1 MTPVGALTFAP
12 SDLWALPAMLVSG
25 VRGGCADRPLSGP
38 VSPVYTKGA
47 GPCWELLVGGGL
59 SWAGEGRG
67 CAPGGRW
74 GTGGEWDAQ
83 RGCCKGSQKG
93 CTCPPTQ
100 RRTPNAGFKYC
111 LSVCFPPPRPTPQP
125 HGNQTVLRG
134 CQRQTQGEQ
143 GSSSPWERGSEP
155 SHLLVGASLRCA
167 GQLHKQGASLGSS
180 AGSSW
185 ALNPLVCPLGPGWPW
200 ASSLEVEECAPPSQ
214 E

>member
-1 MTPVGALTFAP
+1 MPPLTSGPCEPCWSLVLWVAALTLP
-12 SDLWALPAMLVSG
+12 SLGL
-25 VRGGCADRPLSGP
+25 
-38 VSPVYTKGA
+38 YTKGA

-74 GTGGEWDAQ
+74 GTGREWDAQ
-83 RGCCKGSQKG
+83 RGCCKSSQKG

-111 LSVCFPPPRPTPQP
+111 LSVCFAPPRPTPQP
-125 HGNQTVLRG
+125 HGNHTVLRG
-134 CQRQTQGEQ
+134 CRRQTQGEQ
-143 GSSSPWERGSEP
+143 GISSPWGRGSEP
-155 SHLLVGASLRCA
+155 SHLLVGRCLSEVCWA
-167 GQLHKQGASLGSS
+167 AAQTGPSLGSS
-180 AGSSW
+180 PASSW